1 VLPLKTNVIGG
12 TVMIRIFKSL
22 GGYIEIPAAQKGC
35 WLNVTNPTADEIQT
49 LIHDFSM
56 PEDLI
61 QDILDTDERPRL
73 ESDDF
78 WSLIILR
85 IPVPSQ
91 NNGVP
96 FYTVPLGVF
105 MTESFTITLCSVVNE
120 VLPPEEPSLYREQYQ
135 QVTDVLNFTLKLFLR
150 AAHVYLKYLKQINQ
164 QTSIIETDLEKSI
177 RNEELNRLLKMEKC
191 LVYFVTSLKG
201 NELVLTRFK
210 NQRKASLTEI
220 NEDLYEDAVIE
231 NKQAIEMSQ
240 IYSDIQ
246 SGLMDAF
253 ASVISNNLNVVM
265 KKLTS
270 ITIILMIPT
279 LIASIYGMN
288 VNNYAETSKWAF
300 PAILIGSL
308 VIAFSSVLLFRR
320 KNWF

>member
-1 VLPLKTNVIGG
+1 
-12 TVMIRIFKSL
+12 MIRIFKSL

-35 WLNVTNPTADEIQT
+35 WLNVTNPTANEIQT
-49 LIHDFSM
+49 LIHDFLM
-56 PEDLI
+56 PEDVI

-91 NNGVP
+91 NDGVP
-96 FYTVPLGVF
+96 FYTVPLGIF
-105 MTESFTITLCSVVNE
+105 MTESFTITLCSVINE

-150 AAHVYLKYLKQINQ
+150 AAHIYLKYLKQINQ
-164 QTSIIETDLEKSI
+164 QTSLIETDLEKSI

-210 NQRKASLTEI
+210 NQRKTSLTEI

-279 LIASIYGMN
+279 MITSIFGMN
-288 VNNYAETSKWAF
+288 IHNFMEDNSWAF
-300 PAILIGSL
+300 FAILIGSL
-308 VIAFSSVLLFRR
+308 SIAYFGMLFFR
-320 KNWF
+320 KRSWF